1 MVKEALVD
9 PATLGV
15 EAPRALVSGHDGKP
29 RGVVP
34 LLVDLSLAVGEKQ
47 ARDPRTAVIFA
58 DVDLLD
64 LVLDDHHE
72 PCDLSGDLGDRRVGQ
87 SLLGPTPEGVLGREP

>member
-1 MVKEALVD
+1 M
-9 PATLGV
+9 
-15 EAPRALVSGHDGKP
+15 
-29 RGVVP
+29 
-34 LLVDLSLAVGEKQ
+34 
-47 ARDPRTAVIFA
+47 IFA

-87 SLLGPTPEGVLGREP
+87 SLLGPTPEGVLGARGGQLVRNVSEVPVLPAPVPDRSD